1 MKLLPLVCI
10 FVYLLNIYYAKGAL
24 IAVGKLESCFNNG
37 TDALDCAKKIVVTLA
52 LENNRLYQTESLNFN
67 LACIDSP
74 TGQCPCPCHHAY
86 DPSCTCRDLRR
97 VISVA
102 VTKSPVFAVY
112 PLSQPRTFNGRP
124 YEEFIP
130 TGPGG
135 TFSGSCSES
144 PYAAEPTCGWATAPD
159 GSGYTQAI
167 PDSQG
172 FCCTCPT
179 FAATA
184 RSPSSTVAII
194 AAASPTAVSSSSSS
208 QEELR
213 INPSRGFVLNS
224 DRSVSARLLGDLD
237 SYRQIQNLDGHWVMI
252 PVEPGVDPNSIYT
265 QNEDMWVILPPTMVT
280 TTGECDKVGVGY
292 TAFRIQSEKCDQP
305 LGSCLRNQLYDLGEE
320 DNARVASG
328 MEPLYNISRYG
339 GGKRNLDQIQESADN
354 LSLRLPIKGIRTSLV
369 TLEVKADDVQLVVNR
384 APGKIL
390 SSEVCTFDG
399 VHCGGFTAI
408 SGTGFLK
415 VKVQNTGAVAAEFR
429 AGILGCS
436 GGVLPAVEEYA
447 SIAPASTHDFSF
459 DLRMESDQEG
469 NRTCTVVVTDAAGD
483 IADSTLV
490 SFYTNATVY
499 EPPPD
504 QSDLGDKP
512 GIPGDPPNFNKCSTL
527 CPNLFNIKCLIFKG
541 CWKRLI
547 QAASTIALIGGVI
560 IVLAVAIKQG
570 WITKCIK
577 IIECCLPK
585 YKKRL
590 ERSGEIHR
598 RPDDGSGPGQVAA
611 SGRKRSRFKG
621 IQGEEALE
629 DDKDNNG
636 DETIAPSNNK
646 MNIMRTNGGLSF
658 ADAATAALAAKQ
670 WRHHHQQLSL
680 RQQHEQLQMQLQQ
693 QQQEQQQI
701 QVKNQLIGA
710 YFDYN
715 NSGASTTSSPTYSPT
730 PSQMMFY
737 SPQASPGPPVPMSR
751 LQPPSAPLLALSP
764 HLTRAQT
771 FQAHMFQPQ
780 QQCQDFSPPSPGSLR
795 RWNTFTPN
803 SPPPQYTAFN
813 NPLSWKQEQQKQ
825 IEINS
830 NSTVPYAV
838 GSPGAQ
844 FQQEEEEEEE
854 EEEQLQQQYQYQQ
867 QQPVA
872 TPCWLVNTTGENDD
886 VAMTIGPMSAPL
898 NLPQA
903 FSKAAAAAADAAQ
916 PMQTKAPPPPPSSSG
931 TYQDT

>member
-1 MKLLPLVCI
+1 MADLMRSLFPRGQVAPLVGHAQR
-10 FVYLLNIYYAKGAL
+10 VHMLLNQ
-24 IAVGKLESCFNNG
+24 
-37 TDALDCAKKIVVTLA
+37 LA
-52 LENNRLYQTESLNFN
+52 GGQQRQMDQDIRKLYQ
-67 LACIDSP
+67 IV
-74 TGQCPCPCHHAY
+74 
-86 DPSCTCRDLRR
+86 R
-97 VISVA
+97 
-102 VTKSPVFAVY
+102 
-112 PLSQPRTFNGRP
+112 
-124 YEEFIP
+124 
-130 TGPGG
+130 
-135 TFSGSCSES
+135 
-144 PYAAEPTCGWATAPD
+144 
-159 GSGYTQAI
+159 
-167 PDSQG
+167 G

-179 FAATA
+179 FGGYPIYRGYRSCSFSNSWQPWNIPGSAHCLRYDDYWWYRGYVIGTYQIEFNIQVFINITDIQQGNSSMSPSPSPVSSLSFSQTISHLPSSPAPAATA